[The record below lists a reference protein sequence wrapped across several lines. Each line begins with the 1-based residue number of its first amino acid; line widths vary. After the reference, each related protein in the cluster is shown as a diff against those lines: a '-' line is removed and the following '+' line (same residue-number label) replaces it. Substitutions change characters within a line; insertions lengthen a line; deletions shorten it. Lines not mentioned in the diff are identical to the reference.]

1 MQQSRAR
8 VEHPATDR
16 AERSGTSPAEFG
28 GSLIVL
34 NFLQRAFLPII
45 SGPCRTGEGDRGPP
59 RALPFLVMLSALYL
73 HHGPFSR
80 QVIAQMARQIQDIDL
95 GLWSAPLP
103 APAEDKEF
111 SVA

>member
-1 MQQSRAR
+1 MLRRGKRRFRAPPKYALR
-8 VEHPATDR
+8 D
-16 AERSGTSPAEFG
+16 
-28 GSLIVL
+28 L
-34 NFLQRAFLPII
+34 RAFVRLVWRLRNA
-45 SGPCRTGEGDRGPP
+45 GPGTARQFWKTMLDGALHNP

-80 QVIAQMARQIQDIDL
+80 RVIAQIARQIQEIDL

-103 APAEDKEF
+103 APAEDKEL